1 MGLLGSLLGL
11 VLLLF
16 LLLLIARALLD
27 WVGVLSARSAGPSGG
42 GVLLLKAREVTY
54 RLTEPVIAPVRRV
67 LKPVN
72 LGGVQLDLAFT
83 VVFIATLILRSVVT
97 SL

>member
-27 WVGVLSARSAGPSGG
+27 WVGVLSSGSAGSGE
-42 GVLLLKAREVTY
+42 GVRKAREVTY

-72 LGGVQLDLAFT
+72 LGGVQFDLAFT

>member
-27 WVGVLSARSAGPSGG
+27 WVGVLSSRSPGSSGE
-42 GVLLLKAREVTY
+42 GVLKAREVTY

-72 LGGVQLDLAFT
+72 LGGVQFDLAFT

>member
-27 WVGVLSARSAGPSGG
+27 WVGVLSARSAGSGE
-42 GVLLLKAREVTY
+42 GVLKAREVTY